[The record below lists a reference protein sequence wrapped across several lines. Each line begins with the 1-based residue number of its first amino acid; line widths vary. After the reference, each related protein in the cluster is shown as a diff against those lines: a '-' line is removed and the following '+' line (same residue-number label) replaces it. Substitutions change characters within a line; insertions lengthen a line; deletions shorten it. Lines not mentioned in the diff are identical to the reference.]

1 MLADKRSGGPYR
13 IARCKESMD
22 DRSDSQE
29 DVPLE
34 QHTVPSSVSARP
46 KRSAW
51 GERPEAPRTPEAFV
65 PRLAAALGDLPEP
78 PEPPVLRMPGTVPPL
93 VIQPAETSFLGLR
106 LNHDSTASFAVP
118 ATEVIVASTVVPGSS
133 PVAMPAHDNGP
144 AASAPAR
151 PEPDFT
157 AVFAASPRALN
168 DSPLRDSQM
177 GFYPASPG
185 YPPPL
190 APQSVLAPPA
200 SWAVGPSVGDAPP
213 AQFSK
218 PAPGWSRFAAGAAKY
233 AVMGVVAWFAAVF
246 LLILAYRFVDPPI
259 SALMLQRKLM
269 GENVAQTWVPIE
281 AMSPRLVRAVLVSE
295 DGRFCQ
301 HWGVDIEAIEA
312 AIARSGR
319 GTPRGASTISM
330 QVAKNLFLWP
340 SKSYVRKVLEVPLT
354 MAIELLWPKK
364 RIMEVYLNIAE
375 WGPGIFGAE
384 QAARHHFGKSAL
396 RLNDRESARLA
407 VSLPNPIQRDAGQP
421 GPGTRRLAALNM
433 ARARGTSS
441 SVTGCILGYAPN

>member
-1 MLADKRSGGPYR
+1 
-13 IARCKESMD
+13 MD
-22 DRSDSQE
+22 DHSDSQD
-29 DVPLE
+29 DVLLE
-34 QHTVPSSVSARP
+34 QHTVPSSVSAQP
-46 KRSAW
+46 KRPAY
-51 GERPEAPRTPEAFV
+51 GERPEAPGTPDAFV

-78 PEPPVLRMPGTVPPL
+78 REPPVLRMPGTVPPL
-93 VIQPAETSFLGLR
+93 VVQPAETSFLGLR
-106 LNHDSTASFAVP
+106 LTRDATASFVVP
-118 ATEVIVASTVVPGSS
+118 ATEVIAASIVAPGGP
-133 PVAMPAHDNGP
+133 PVAMPAHDGGP
-144 AASAPAR
+144 KPSAPAR
-151 PEPDFT
+151 LEPDFA
-157 AVFAASPRALN
+157 AVFAASPRSLN
-168 DSPLRDSQM
+168 DIPSRATRM
-177 GFYPASPG
+177 GIHPASPG
-185 YPPPL
+185 YTLPPALQP
-190 APQSVLAPPA
+190 ATAPPS
-200 SWAVGPSVGDAPP
+200 SWPAGPSAGPAPP
-213 AQFSK
+213 QFSK
-218 PAPGWSRFAAGAAKY
+218 PTPSWGRFAAQAAKY
-233 AVMGVVAWFAAVF
+233 AVLAIVGWFAAVF
-246 LLILAYRFVDPPI
+246 VLILAYRFVDPPI

-281 AMSPRLVRAVLVSE
+281 AISPRLVRAVIVSE

-301 HWGVDIEAIEA
+301 HWGVDVEAIEA

-433 ARARGTSS
+433 ARARGTSP
-441 SVTGCILGYAPN
+441 SVTGCILGYAPD

>member
-1 MLADKRSGGPYR
+1 
-13 IARCKESMD
+13 MD
-22 DRSDSQE
+22 DRSDRQD
-29 DVPLE
+29 DVLLE

-46 KRSAW
+46 KQPAC
-51 GERPEAPRTPEAFV
+51 GERPEAPGTAGAFV
-65 PRLAAALGDLPEP
+65 PRLAAALGEVPGP
-78 PEPPVLRMPGTVPPL
+78 PGSPVLRMPGTVPPL
-93 VIQPAETSFLGLR
+93 VVQPAETSFLGLR
-106 LNHDSTASFAVP
+106 LTRDSTVSFVVP
-118 ATEVIVASTVVPGSS
+118 AAEAIAASTVAPGGP
-133 PVAMPAHDNGP
+133 PVAMPAPDDGLEP
-144 AASAPAR
+144 SAPAR
-151 PEPDFT
+151 PEPDFA
-157 AVFAASPRALN
+157 AVFAASPRSLN
-168 DSPLRDSQM
+168 DIPSRDAQR
-177 GFYPASPG
+177 GFHPVSPG
-185 YPPPL
+185 YAPTL
-190 APQSVLAPPA
+190 APQSVRALPA
-200 SWAVGPSVGDAPP
+200 SWPGRSARGAQS
-213 AQFSK
+213 QFSK
-218 PAPGWSRFAAGAAKY
+218 PASSWGRFAAQAAKY
-233 AVMGVVAWFAAVF
+233 VVLAVVAWFAAVF

-301 HWGVDIEAIEA
+301 HWGVDVEAIEA

-433 ARARGTSS
+433 ARARGTSP

>member
-1 MLADKRSGGPYR
+1 
-13 IARCKESMD
+13 MD
-22 DRSDSQE
+22 DRTDSQE

-34 QHTVPSSVSARP
+34 HHTVPSGVSARP
-46 KRSAW
+46 KWPAY
-51 GERPEAPRTPEAFV
+51 GERPKAAGTTAESFV
-65 PRLAAALGDLPEP
+65 PRLAAALGEAPEP
-78 PEPPVLRMPGTVPPL
+78 SEPSALRMPGTVPPL
-93 VIQPAETSFLGLR
+93 MIRPAETSFLGLR
-106 LNHDSTASFAVP
+106 LQSGSTASSAAP
-118 ATEVIVASTVVPGSS
+118 AAQIIAASTVAHGVYPAVAS
-133 PVAMPAHDNGP
+133 PASDGGLEP
-144 AASAPAR
+144 SAPPR
-151 PEPDFT
+151 PEPDF
-157 AVFAASPRALN
+157 ASAFAASPRSLN
-168 DSPLRDSQM
+168 DIPLRDAQT
-177 GFYPASPG
+177 GFHAVAPG
-185 YPPPL
+185 YSPSL
-190 APQSVLAPPA
+190 ASQSAPQSVIAPPA
-200 SWAVGPSVGDAPP
+200 SWSGPSAGPTP
-213 AQFSK
+213 AQSGK
-218 PAPGWSRFAAGAAKY
+218 PALSWGRFAVQGAKY
-233 AVMGVVAWFAAVF
+233 AVLGVMAWFAAVF

-269 GENVAQTWVPIE
+269 GEKVAQTWVPIE
-281 AMSPRLVRAVLVSE
+281 AISPRLVRAVLVSE

-301 HWGVDIEAIEA
+301 HWGVDVEAIEA
-312 AIARSGR
+312 AIAKSGR

-384 QAARHHFGKSAL
+384 QAARHHFGKSAM

-433 ARARGTSS
+433 ARARGTSP
-441 SVTGCILGYAPN
+441 SVTGCIQGYAPN